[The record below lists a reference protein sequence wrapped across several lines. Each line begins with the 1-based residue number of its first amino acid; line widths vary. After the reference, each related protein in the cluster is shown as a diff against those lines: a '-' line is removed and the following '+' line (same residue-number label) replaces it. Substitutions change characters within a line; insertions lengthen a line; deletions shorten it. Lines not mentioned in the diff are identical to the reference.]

1 MRLVVGETQLPVG
14 RLGSERWEGGLGA
27 QLSGLTSLGRMIRE
41 QGWAKSWKTHS
52 MAGTAGKGEGWEAGY
67 RSRGETANKWGELKL
82 RKPEGHTCQWTSGRL
97 RDRKD

>member
-1 MRLVVGETQLPVG
+1 
-14 RLGSERWEGGLGA
+14 
-27 QLSGLTSLGRMIRE
+27 
-41 QGWAKSWKTHS
+41 

-67 RSRGETANKWGELKL
+67 RPRGETANKWGELKL